1 MAEWVHSPPD
11 QTTKQ
16 NATIS
21 FNAWFRLSKGLQN
34 YKGPLLKKKAKNLFV
49 FKKKKKKLFVSYFP
63 PRGIKTEQIIFHLD

>member
-1 MAEWVHSPPD
+1 MAEWVHSPSD

-16 NATIS
+16 NATVS

-34 YKGPLLKKKAKNLFV
+34 YKGPLLKKKAKKSLL
-49 FKKKKKKLFVSYFP
+49 KKKQKLFVSYFP

>member
-1 MAEWVHSPPD
+1 VAEWVHSPPD

-34 YKGPLLKKKAKNLFV
+34 YKGPLLKKRAKNLFV
-49 FKKKKKKLFVSYFP
+49 LKKKKTVRFLFSSQ
-63 PRGIKTEQIIFHLD
+63 GH